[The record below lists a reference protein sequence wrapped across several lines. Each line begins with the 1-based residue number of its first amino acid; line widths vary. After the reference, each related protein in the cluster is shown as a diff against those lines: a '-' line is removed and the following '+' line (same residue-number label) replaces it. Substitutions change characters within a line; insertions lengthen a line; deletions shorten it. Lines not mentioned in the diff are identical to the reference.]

1 MIRTLRNSM
10 LALVAT
16 TFPLYA
22 INASALELKLANVL
36 PDSHS
41 WNIAA
46 KGFASDVKAET
57 NGRVSVKIF
66 SNGQLGNEKTL
77 VEGLQIGSIQAV
89 VIGCGSF
96 QTVEPK
102 FGIVE
107 LPYSWPN
114 REAAY
119 AAYDGELG
127 ERLEGLAENHSLKI
141 LSWWENGFRHIT
153 NNRAPINSPEDLQG
167 LKIRVT
173 PDKMRLDTFVSLGAS
188 PSPLAFGEL
197 YSALQ
202 QGVFDAQEN
211 PLSIIYSSSFFEVQK
226 YISLTG
232 HVWSP
237 ACLTVSTSVWSRLS
251 PEDQVTVQK
260 LADKWR
266 DKQRALTQQ
275 DDAQLISKLEEKGM
289 IINEVDSALFSP
301 AVQNVWV
308 EFEDVFGSDL
318 MDLVKRY
325 STAHTA
331 QSR

>member
-1 MIRTLRNSM
+1 MIKVLRKSM
-10 LALVAT
+10 PALIAT
-16 TFPLYA
+16 TLSFYSVHS
-22 INASALELKLANVL
+22 SALDIKLANVL

-46 KGFASDVKAET
+46 KGFANDVKTQT
-57 NGRVSVKIF
+57 NDRVNIKIF

-77 VEGLQIGSIQAV
+77 VEGLQIGSLQAAI
-89 VIGCGSF
+89 IGCGSF
-96 QTVEPK
+96 QPVEPK

-107 LPYSWPN
+107 LPYAWPN

-127 ERLEGLAENHSLKI
+127 ERLEELAEKNRFKI

-153 NNRAPINSPEDLQG
+153 NNRAPIAKPEDLKG

-173 PDKMRLDTFVSLGAS
+173 PDKMRLDAFEGLGAS
-188 PSPLAFGEL
+188 PAPLAFGEL

-226 YISLTG
+226 YVSLTG

-237 ACLTVSTSVWSRLS
+237 ACLTISNSTWKRLS
-251 PEDQVTVQK
+251 SEDQVTVQK

-266 DKQRALTQQ
+266 DQQRTLTQQ
-275 DDAQLISKLEEKGM
+275 DDSQLISKLKEKGM
-289 IINEVDSALFSP
+289 IINEVDTTPFSLG
-301 AVQNVWV
+301 VQSVWSDY
-308 EFEDVFGSDL
+308 ESVFGSDL
-318 MDLVKRY
+318 MALVKRY
-325 STAHTA
+325 SEVK
-331 QSR
+331 

>member
-1 MIRTLRNSM
+1 MIKKLRKSM
-10 LALVAT
+10 FALMAT
-16 TFPLYA
+16 TLPLCA
-22 INASALELKLANVL
+22 LNTSALELKLANVL

-46 KGFASDVKAET
+46 NGFADDVKAQT
-57 NGRVSVKIF
+57 NDRVSVKIF

-77 VEGLQIGSIQAV
+77 VEGLQIGSIQAGI
-89 VIGCGSF
+89 IGCGSF

-127 ERLEGLAENHSLKI
+127 ERLEGLAEDHSLKI

-153 NNRAPINSPEDLQG
+153 NNRAPINSPEDLKG

-173 PDKMRLDTFVSLGAS
+173 PDKMRLDAFESLGAS
-188 PSPLAFGEL
+188 PAPLAFGEL

-237 ACLTVSTSVWSRLS
+237 ACLTVSTSTWDRLL
-251 PEDQVTVQK
+251 PKDQVTVQK

-266 DKQRALTQQ
+266 DNQRALTRQ
-275 DDAQLISKLEEKGM
+275 DDDQLISKLEEKGM
-289 IINEVDSALFSP
+289 TINEVDTAPFSSK
-301 AVQNVWV
+301 VQGVWL
-308 EFEDVFGSDL
+308 EYEDVFGSEL
-318 MDLVKRY
+318 MGLVKRY
-325 STAHTA
+325 SKV
-331 QSR
+331 Q